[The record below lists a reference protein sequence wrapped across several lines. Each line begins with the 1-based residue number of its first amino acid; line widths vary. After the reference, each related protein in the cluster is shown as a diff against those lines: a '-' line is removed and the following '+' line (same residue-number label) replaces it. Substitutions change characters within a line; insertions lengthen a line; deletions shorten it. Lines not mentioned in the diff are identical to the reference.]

1 MAGEKVKVI
10 IKRPDEK
17 VGHVTNIST
26 RIENLQK
33 TVEGYIE
40 SINIEKDIYII
51 CNEEGR
57 LKMLDGNMWVRM
69 PGVMEY
75 LVGTIIV
82 CRVNKDG
89 DIVDLP
95 DKYLKHWKELLWQW
109 GNDF

>member
-26 RIENLQK
+26 RLENLQK

-40 SINIEKDIYII
+40 SINIEDDIYILL
-51 CNEEGR
+51 NEDGK
-57 LKMLDGNMWVRM
+57 LKLLGGNFWIRKPGFLD
-69 PGVMEY
+69 Y
-75 LVGTIIV
+75 IVGTIIV

>member
-26 RIENLQK
+26 RLENLQK

-40 SINIEKDIYII
+40 SINIEDDIYILL
-51 CNEEGR
+51 NEDGK
-57 LKMLDGNMWVRM
+57 LKLLGGNFWIRKPGILD
-69 PGVMEY
+69 Y
-75 LVGTIIV
+75 IVGTVIV
-82 CRVNKDG
+82 CRVDKDG